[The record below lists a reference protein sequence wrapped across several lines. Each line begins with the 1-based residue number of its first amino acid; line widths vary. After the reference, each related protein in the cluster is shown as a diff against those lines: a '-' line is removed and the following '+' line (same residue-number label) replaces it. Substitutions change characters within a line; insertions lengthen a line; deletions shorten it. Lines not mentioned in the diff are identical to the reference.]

1 MNQQLIQTINQLK
14 SIRNPQ
20 QMAMNCLQQSAQRG
34 NPMAKNL
41 LNQINSGNTQ
51 GAEQILSNFMNTQVF
66 TKNGVI
72 MTRPQIDRYAIC
84 GSSWD
89 YDGWI
94 KELQSEAE

>member
-20 QMAMNCLQQSAQRG
+20 QMAMNCLQQAAQHG

-51 GAEQILSNFMNTQVF
+51 GAEQILSNFMHTQGI
-66 TKNGVI
+66 NLN
-72 MTRPQIDRYAIC
+72 D
-84 GSSWD
+84 
-89 YDGWI
+89 I
-94 KELQSEAE
+94 KGMMN